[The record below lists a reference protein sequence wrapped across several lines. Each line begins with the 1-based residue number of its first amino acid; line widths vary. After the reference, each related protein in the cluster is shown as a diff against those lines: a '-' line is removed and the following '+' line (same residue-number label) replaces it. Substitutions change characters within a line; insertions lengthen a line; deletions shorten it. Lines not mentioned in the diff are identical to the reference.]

1 MIQTSSPA
9 IDVRIS
15 GHARPACSSR
25 KRPSAFGSPCI
36 IGVTV
41 LPSRFVKNADREIEP
56 AKLSQSGFVCP
67 STNIIAS
74 KLIIG
79 LWINEHNSDLG

>member
-1 MIQTSSPA
+1 
-9 IDVRIS
+9 
-15 GHARPACSSR
+15 
-25 KRPSAFGSPCI
+25 
-36 IGVTV
+36 